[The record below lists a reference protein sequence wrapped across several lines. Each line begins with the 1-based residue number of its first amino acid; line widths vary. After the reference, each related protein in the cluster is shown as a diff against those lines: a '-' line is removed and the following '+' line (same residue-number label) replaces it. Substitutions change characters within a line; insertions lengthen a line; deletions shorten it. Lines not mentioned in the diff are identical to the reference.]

1 MDIAATARPEFQFLK
16 ALLCAT
22 LVTLS
27 LLYLMHRLVYSDA
40 VPVDVV
46 VTPMPSIFWEEKT
59 IITNVK
65 EDKPIKPDDP
75 HTPPLAPA
83 PKLKPQKL
91 PTEFTGEGFRFK
103 PSKAIDDGGIGI
115 STGGIIQQVMVP
127 PVYPQRALSQGVE
140 GYVDVRFKVTAMGS
154 TEDVTILRGEPDG
167 VFDRSAKRAV
177 KRWKYLPDEKRL
189 VPEVLQE
196 RIRFSITD

>member
-1 MDIAATARPEFQFLK
+1 MDIAATARSEFQFLK

-22 LVTLS
+22 VVTLS

-46 VTPMPSIFWEEKT
+46 VTPMPSIFWEER
-59 IITNVK
+59 IITTNIK
-65 EDKPIKPDDP
+65 EDKPTKPDDP
-75 HTPPLAPA
+75 HTPPLAPT
-83 PKLKPQKL
+83 PKLEPQQLTAEFTADGFGFEPQKVI
-91 PTEFTGEGFRFK
+91 EG
-103 PSKAIDDGGIGI
+103 SGIGI

-127 PVYPQRALSQGVE
+127 PSYPQRALSQGVE
-140 GYVDVRFKVTAMGS
+140 GYVDVQFKVTAMGS
-154 TEDVTILRGEPDG
+154 TEDVTILRGEPEG
-167 VFDRSAKRAV
+167 VFDRSAMRAV

-196 RIRFSITD
+196 RIRFSITN